1 MTTECNTSEINF
13 HNLGGRKVVGGFD
26 GGKITSDGGGLLLRE
41 VESRL
46 GILRRLAECF
56 TDHRRQD
63 RVEHGVEQLV
73 SQRVAAIA
81 LGYEDVAD
89 HDELRHDPLMAV
101 LCGTTDVTG
110 KKRKRTRDEGVA
122 LAGKS
127 TVNRLELR
135 PEAAGPTE
143 RYKKIETDAAKID
156 DLMVDIFLE
165 SFAEAPEEI
174 VLDLD
179 ATDDLVHGGQEGR
192 FYHGYYKGYCYLPL
206 YIFCGEHLLC
216 ARLRTADRDAS
227 AGAELEA
234 GRIIARIRG
243 RWPQVRIV
251 LRADSGFCRERIMD
265 WCERHD
271 TDYVFGI
278 ARNNRLA
285 AMIGDEME
293 RAKRRFEE
301 TGQPAREFADFGY
314 RTLDSWSRDRRVIG
328 KAEYLPKG
336 ENPRFIVTSL
346 AAGTI
351 DARTLYEK
359 TYCARGEMENRI
371 KEQQLWLFADR
382 TSCQMMRANQLRLY
396 FSSFAYIL
404 MHALRRLAL
413 RGTEHERA
421 QCGTIRVKLFKIGA
435 LVGVSVR
442 RVRISFSEAYPYAEQ
457 FKRILRNLQRLPLR
471 A

>member
-1 MTTECNTSEINF
+1 LG
-13 HNLGGRKVVGGFD
+13 NLGRRNVVGGFD

-46 GILRRLAECF
+46 GILERLAGCF

-63 RVEHGVEQLV
+63 RIEHPVAQLV
-73 SQRVAAIA
+73 GQRVAAIA

-89 HDELRHDPLMAV
+89 HDELRHDPLLAV
-101 LCGTTDVTG
+101 VCGKTDVAG
-110 KKRKRTRDEGVA
+110 ADRKRRRDEGVA

-135 PEAAGPTE
+135 PETAGPKE
-143 RYKKIETDAAKID
+143 RYKKIEAVGEMID

-165 SFAEAPEEI
+165 SFAEAPREI

-179 ATDDLVHGGQEGR
+179 ATDDLIHGGQEGR

-206 YIFCGEHLLC
+206 YVFCGEHLLC

-227 AGAELEA
+227 AGTEEEMERIV
-234 GRIIARIRG
+234 GRIRA
-243 RWPQVRIV
+243 RWPKVRIV
-251 LRADSGFCRERIMD
+251 LRADSGFCRESIMD
-265 WCERHD
+265 WCESHD

-278 ARNNRLA
+278 ARNSRLTG
-285 AMIGDEME
+285 MIAGEME
-293 RAKRRFEE
+293 AAKQRYEE
-301 TGQPAREFADFGY
+301 TGEAAREFADLEY
-314 RTLDSWSRDRRVIG
+314 RTLDSWSRGRRVVG
-328 KAEYLPKG
+328 KAEYLAKG
-336 ENPRFIVTSL
+336 ANPRFVVTSL
-346 AAGTI
+346 AAGRI
-351 DARTLYEK
+351 GARELYEK
-359 TYCARGEMENRI
+359 MYCARGEMENRI

-404 MHALRRLAL
+404 MHALRRLGL
-413 RGTEHERA
+413 KGTEHERA

-435 LVGVSVR
+435 LVRISVR
-442 RVRISFSEAYPYAEQ
+442 RIRVFFSESYPYKALFRQ
-457 FKRILRNLQRLPLR
+457 IAGNLRRIPIR